1 MTGVVFNVFHITN
14 KGEAFLENNH
24 EINLPTPALESP
36 TLSICDE
43 KKERTTTTTRKG
55 AGSQALPVIRGLL
68 LSADKWFPIESC
80 DDYHFPSTFKLP
92 PPKD

>member
-80 DDYHFPSTFKLP
+80 DDYHFPGTFKLP